1 MTLTTDRLILR
12 NPAETDVEAIFSI
25 HSDPR
30 TNAHNP
36 AGPMQHRA
44 DATELF
50 RTWDAHWRERG
61 YGYWTVCTLDAP
73 EQIIGFGGVMQKQ
86 IAPDLCDNNLYFR
99 FSPGAWGR
107 GYASETVAAALEHTF
122 NVARQARVLGI
133 TRPHNT
139 ASRKTME
146 RAGLEQI
153 AVVDDVSGATPSVLY
168 ALERE
173 AYLTRTPPERV

>member
-36 AGPMQHRA
+36 AGPIQHRG

-50 RTWDAHWRERG
+50 RAWDAHWRERG
-61 YGYWTVCTLDAP
+61 YGYWTVSTLDAP
-73 EQIIGFGGVMQKQ
+73 EQIIGFGGVMKKT
-86 IAPDLCDNNLYFR
+86 IAAEYDNNLYFR
-99 FSPGAWGR
+99 FSPEAWGR
-107 GYASETVAAALEHTF
+107 GYAGEMVEAALEHTF
-122 NVARQARVLGI
+122 NVARQTRVLGI

-139 ASRKTME
+139 AARKTMA

-153 AVVDDVSGATPSVLY
+153 AVVDDVSGAPSVLY
-168 ALERE
+168 ALERK
-173 AYLTRTPPERV
+173 AYLTRTPPEKA